1 MEQIGK
7 DGKEFKILLNTKEFV
22 SSDILQ
28 SKVQMRVLGEPE
40 QIVIEAVIPKLRDR
54 YRTQGY
60 YRNNRLER
68 ISPDDIHYKVI
79 PTIQIGE
86 ELKRDQQ

>member
-40 QIVIEAVIPKLRDR
+40 QIVIEAVSRWWIVRIWKKLWGIKNKQESAWKYNVKIESDGKE
-54 YRTQGY
+54 Y
-60 YRNNRLER
+60 
-68 ISPDDIHYKVI
+68 
-79 PTIQIGE
+79 
-86 ELKRDQQ
+86 